1 MNSPALL
8 PTADATFDWGRE
20 LASGL
25 QAGSVIGLCGHL
37 GAGKTQATKGI
48 VSGLGSQAA
57 VTSPTF
63 TLVHEYLDGRVPIF
77 HFDFYRM
84 DTPEQ
89 VLTVGWDDFLDEPGV
104 VIVEWADLFPDLL
117 PEHTRWFH
125 FTSLPSGERRV
136 MESSVTP
143 PASQPS

>member
-1 MNSPALL
+1 MDFPLIL
-8 PTADATFDWGRE
+8 ATPEDTLAWGGS
-20 LASGL
+20 LGATL
-25 QAGSVIGLCGHL
+25 QPGSVVALCGHL

-48 VSGLGSQAA
+48 VSGLGSRAD

-117 PEHTRWFH
+117 PDHTRWFH
-125 FTSLPSGERRV
+125 FTSLPTGERRV
-136 MESSVTP
+136 MESDSATP
-143 PASQPS
+143 

>member
-1 MNSPALL
+1 MEAPLLL
-8 PTADATFDWGRE
+8 PTPEATLDWGRT
-20 LASGL
+20 LATSL
-25 QAGSVIGLCGHL
+25 SAGSVIALCGHL

-48 VSGLGSQAA
+48 VSGLSSAA
-57 VTSPTF
+57 DVTSPTF

-89 VLTVGWDDFLDEPGV
+89 VLTVGWDDFLDEAGV

-117 PEHTRWFH
+117 PENTRWFH
-125 FTSLPSGERRV
+125 FTSLPTGERQV
-136 MESSVTP
+136 IET
-143 PASQPS
+143 ASAIP